1 MHCIILRKKIYK
13 KIFSIQDREVT
24 GGGGTTIRRKIT
36 VNGATAIGG
45 ATTVDGGTTA
55 NGATAIG
62 GATTV
67 GGKTTVS
74 RLTTVY
80 GATAIGRETTTG
92 GEGTGLGGKI
102 LGGGINNQ
110 RSLLPSSTKLD
121 NSKSKQTKRRCAVKG
136 CVKRTTLTG
145 CRSEEQYLLWK
156 KAINY
161 SGKRSQHS
169 FHICRNHFS
178 KSQFYRDLKEE
189 LLGRGI
195 YFISL
200 IPNPLQLF
208 LIVGKTG
215 ACRCFILIP

>member
-1 MHCIILRKKIYK
+1 MHYLTQKNLQKK
-13 KIFSIQDREVT
+13 FSIQDREVT

-45 ATTVDGGTTA
+45 ATTVGGGTTV

-62 GATTV
+62 GE
-67 GGKTTVS
+67 TTVS
-74 RLTTVY
+74 RLTTVH

-102 LGGGINNQ
+102 LDGGINNQ

-161 SGKRSQHS
+161 SGKRSQHT

-178 KSQFYRDLKEE
+178 KSQFYRDLQEE

-215 ACRCFILIP
+215 ACRCFILLS

>member
-1 MHCIILRKKIYK
+1 M
-13 KIFSIQDREVT
+13 
-24 GGGGTTIRRKIT
+24 
-36 VNGATAIGG
+36 
-45 ATTVDGGTTA
+45 
-55 NGATAIG
+55 
-62 GATTV
+62 
-67 GGKTTVS
+67 
-74 RLTTVY
+74 
-80 GATAIGRETTTG
+80 
-92 GEGTGLGGKI
+92 GGKI

-110 RSLLPSSTKLD
+110 RSLLPSSTKLN

-189 LLGRGI
+189 QLGRGI

-208 LIVGKTG
+208 LMVRGGGTFDKTG
-215 ACRCFILIP
+215 ACRCFILLP